1 MITPYTYSSVSNSP
15 IITSFK
21 KDNKKKFKCPRH
33 GWIKGWVFFRKF
45 RKRRNIYSTDHRIL
59 KRLDKKEIKSRKR
72 VGYYDYYI
80 KCPECSYEYE
90 KQLYKSQP
98 IKAVLRSSKKH
109 AHNKNIPCNLLKEHH
124 QK

>member
-1 MITPYTYSSVSNSP
+1 M
-15 IITSFK
+15 
-21 KDNKKKFKCPRH
+21 
-33 GWIKGWVFFRKF
+33 VFFRKF

-109 AHNKNIPCNLLKEHH
+109 AHNKNIPWNLSKNIILEKIKK
-124 QK
+124 QRNRCFYTKILFNKSRC